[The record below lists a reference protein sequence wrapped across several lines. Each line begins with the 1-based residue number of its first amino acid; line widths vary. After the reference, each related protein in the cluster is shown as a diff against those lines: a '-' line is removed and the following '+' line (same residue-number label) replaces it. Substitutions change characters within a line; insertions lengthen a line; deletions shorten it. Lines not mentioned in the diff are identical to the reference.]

1 MANATQLST
10 DLGDTPAGDPARGGR
25 GRNGAGGHFLLSKAS
40 RDFTLAHVDGMTR
53 LQVHNWFV
61 TARWGNEGVQVCPEC
76 GTIDRHY
83 WIRTRWQWRC
93 KDVACGRFFSV
104 TSGTKFADH
113 KLPLKYILRAM
124 LIFVANVKGISAC
137 SLARQLGVAYQT
149 GFVLLHKLREA
160 ITDSAPRDQLDG
172 LVHVDG
178 AHVSGRARKP
188 RVKVP
193 TNEAQA
199 RDRID
204 VAANP
209 THPNRRIV
217 IVMRKVSENR
227 GIGGLRTIVEVTRGE
242 TAQVARALAKKYIA
256 KGAKVHTDE
265 HPAYGE
271 FQARYEHETVNHST
285 HFATDEG
292 VSNNQA
298 ESYFSRMR
306 RMVIGQVHRV
316 TPRYMVDYAREIA
329 WREDHRRSSP
339 SILARSL
346 AQASL
351 SHPCRDWTG
360 YWQGNKRAEE
370 DLFEP

>member
-1 MANATQLST
+1 MSTGSCLATDVSDQ
-10 DLGDTPAGDPARGGR
+10 PAGRRASSG
-25 GRNGAGGHFLLSKAS
+25 GGHFLLSKAA
-40 RDFTLAHVDGMTR
+40 RDFTLSDVDKMNR
-53 LQVHNWFV
+53 FQVHDWFV
-61 TARWGNEGVQVCPEC
+61 KARWGNEGTQVCQEC

-83 WIRTRWQWRC
+83 WIKTRWQWRC

-104 TSGTKFADH
+104 TSGTKFTDR

-137 SLARQLGVAYQT
+137 SLARQLGIAYMT
-149 GFVLLHKLREA
+149 SFVLLHKLREG
-160 ITDSAPRDQLDG
+160 ITDSAPEDQIDG

-178 AHVSGRARKP
+178 AHVSGRQRKP

-193 TNEAQA
+193 TNKAQA

-217 IVMRKVSENR
+217 MVIRKVSEER

-242 TAQVARALAKKYIA
+242 TAQIARALAKKYIK

-265 HPAYGE
+265 HPAYAE
-271 FQARYEHETVNHST
+271 FQARYVHEAVNHST
-285 HFATDEG
+285 HFSTDEG

-298 ESYFSRMR
+298 ESFFSRMR

-329 WREDHRRSSP
+329 WREDFRRDSP
-339 SILARSL
+339 SILANKL
-346 AQASL
+346 AKACL
-351 SHPCRDWTG
+351 SRAGRDWRR
-360 YWQGNKRAEE
+360 YWQGDKRPGEN
-370 DLFEP
+370 LFEP

>member
-1 MANATQLST
+1 MAEAKQPST
-10 DLGDTPAGDPARGGR
+10 DAGDLPPRR
-25 GRNGAGGHFLLSKAS
+25 GRARPGGHFLLSKAA
-40 RDFTLAHVDGMTR
+40 RDFSLADVDKMNAT
-53 LQVHNWFV
+53 QVHAWFV
-61 TARWGNEGVQVCPEC
+61 KARWGSDGRQVCPDC

-83 WIRTRWQWRC
+83 WIKTRHQWRC
-93 KDVACGRFFSV
+93 RDVACGRFFSV

-137 SLARQLGVAYQT
+137 SLARQLGVAYMT
-149 GFVLLHKLREA
+149 AFVLLHKLREA
-160 ITDSAPRDQLDG
+160 IIDSAPRDQLDG

-178 AHVSGRARKP
+178 AHVSGRVRKP

-193 TNEAQA
+193 TNQAQA

-217 IVMRKVSENR
+217 IVLRKVSEER
-227 GIGGLRTIVEVTRGE
+227 GVGGLRTVVEVTRGE
-242 TAQVARALAKKYIA
+242 TAEVARSLAKKYIA
-256 KGAKVHTDE
+256 KGTKVHTDE
-265 HPAYGE
+265 HPAYRE
-271 FQARYEHETVNHST
+271 LQARYEHDSVNHST
-285 HFATDEG
+285 HFSTDDG

-316 TPRYMVDYAREIA
+316 TPRYMVDYAREVA
-329 WREDHRRSSP
+329 WREDYRRCSP
-339 SILARSL
+339 SILAMNLTRAAL
-346 AQASL
+346 G
-351 SHPCRDWTG
+351 HPCRDWRG
-360 YWQGNKRAEE
+360 YWQGDRRPEE